1 MTPGIDAAGL
11 LKAARAAAGL
21 SQRDLARRAGTAQS
35 VVARIELGE
44 TSPTVRTLN
53 RLLEAAGASPEMS
66 LRSAGV
72 EGAGA
77 ASPGAPGASRSGRP
91 RSRDQLAERLEG
103 YFLTVATPGV
113 VSAYLFGSI
122 ARNAGHSESD
132 IDVAVLLDRGT
143 YPDRAGRSEARIRII
158 SDLIRALAFDQV
170 DVVILND
177 APPELGARVVL
188 DGLRVFRGDAEE
200 DHRFTRDTLLR
211 WGDLAPFL
219 RRMRRIK
226 LEALAR

>member
-1 MTPGIDAAGL
+1 MTPGIDAAAL

-53 RLLEAAGASPEMS
+53 RLLEAADA
-66 LRSAGV
+66 
-72 EGAGA
+72 
-77 ASPGAPGASRSGRP
+77 RP
-91 RSRDQLAERLEG
+91 RSRDQLAERLEA
-103 YFLTVATPGV
+103 YFRTAATHGV

-143 YPDRAGRSEARIRII
+143 YPDQAGRSEARIRII

>member
-1 MTPGIDAAGL
+1 MTPGIDAAAL
-11 LKAARAAAGL
+11 LKSARAAAGL

-53 RLLEAAGASPEMS
+53 RLLEAADA
-66 LRSAGV
+66 
-72 EGAGA
+72 
-77 ASPGAPGASRSGRP
+77 RP
-91 RSRDQLAERLEG
+91 RSRDQLAERLG
-103 YFLTVATPGV
+103 AYFRTAPTPGV

-226 LEALAR
+226 LESLAR